1 MDISQINSDFTEDT
15 EPKDDKLMGLLKKAY
30 MGEILCTMALA
41 KLEAIKPFS
50 DYKPIISDAYRND
63 FVKQTKDAIPSP
75 MYVYA
80 EDGKLIMSDDYLTY
94 YLYKELNMSDVI
106 CIVIGETPP
115 IDGVIYHGKPYKLPL
130 PSI

>member
-41 KLEAIKPFS
+41 KFETIKPFS
-50 DYKPIISDAYRND
+50 DYKPTISDAYRND
-63 FVKQTKDAIPSP
+63 FVQQTKDGIPSP

-106 CIVIGETPP
+106 CIVIGETPQ
-115 IDGVIYHGKPYKLPL
+115 IDGVIYHGDPYKLPL